1 MSRPVR
7 PPPPAPGPLPR
18 PAARRGAVAHRR
30 PPGGERASG
39 RAGARGARSP
49 APAAT
54 PAGRAGTGQGERCRG
69 WGAALPW
76 AAARRAR
83 GCRPAGGTGA
93 ARGAGGGEGRT
104 ALGGRRCHRKS
115 PAFKEAPRPLG
126 TPGCYSYVFTGY
138 GVILPLKN
146 KKNQNQNPTT
156 KKGKKCRKTDPRA
169 CVQGRWCRA
178 APDRVRPKQR
188 FAEGLACRTERVV
201 AEIYFLL
208 KNVRA
213 REWGRVEDNIYQNT
227 RRHLSRNKG
236 KGNHLHCKSV
246 RQRPNN
252 NIYRKAFKNTMC
264 FNNNNNNRL
273 LQLLQRSLIKN

>member
-1 MSRPVR
+1 MRGARPRPRPRRGERARGRGSAAAGGGPPCRGQPRGAPAGAGPPGGPGQRGGRGAAKAELRSGAAGAIVNR
-7 PPPPAPGPLPR
+7 PPLKRHPGLSV
-18 PAARRGAVAHRR
+18 RRGAT
-30 PPGGERASG
+30 
-39 RAGARGARSP
+39 
-49 APAAT
+49 AT
-54 PAGRAGTGQGERCRG
+54 YLRVTGLFC
-69 WGAALPW
+69 
-76 AAARRAR
+76 
-83 GCRPAGGTGA
+83 
-93 ARGAGGGEGRT
+93 
-104 ALGGRRCHRKS
+104 
-115 PAFKEAPRPLG
+115 
-126 TPGCYSYVFTGY
+126 
-138 GVILPLKN
+138 PLKT
-146 KKNQNQNPTT
+146 KKTPPNQNQNPTT